1 MLSINVSE
9 NIEINYKTY
18 ISIIR
23 KIWTV
28 IPALSI
34 MAKISEDYIFAFL
47 FGEKIDSKLLQGSIF
62 SLYLHLVTGFHFLFL
77 FTFIYRVPFS
87 VYNYINLQG
96 SIFCLYLHSFTGFH
110 FLFIFI
116 FSYRVP
122 FSVYI
127 YL

>member
-1 MLSINVSE
+1 MEKYLISDQVSTGINTDLKTNIFVKMLSIILAE
-9 NIEINYKTY
+9 NIKINYKTY
-18 ISIIR
+18 ISIIN

-62 SLYLHLVTGFHFLFL
+62 
-77 FTFIYRVPFS
+77 
-87 VYNYINLQG
+87 
-96 SIFCLYLHSFTGFH
+96 CLYLHSFTGFH
-110 FLFIFI
+110 FLFIFT

-122 FSVYI
+122 FSVHIYI
-127 YL
+127 

>member
-1 MLSINVSE
+1 MLSINLAE
-9 NIEINYKTY
+9 NKEINYKTY
-18 ISIIR
+18 ISIIN

-62 SLYLHLVTGFHFLFL
+62 CLYLHLVTGFHFLFI
-77 FTFIYRVPFS
+77 FT
-87 VYNYINLQG
+87 
-96 SIFCLYLHSFTGFH
+96 
-110 FLFIFI
+110 

-127 YL
+127 YIHLQGSIFGLYLHLVTGFHFLFIFTFSYRVPFSVYIYI